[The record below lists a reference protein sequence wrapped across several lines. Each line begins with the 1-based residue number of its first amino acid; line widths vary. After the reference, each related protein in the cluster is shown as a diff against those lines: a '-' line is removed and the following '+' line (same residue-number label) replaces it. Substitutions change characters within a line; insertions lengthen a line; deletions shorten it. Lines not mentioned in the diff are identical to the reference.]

1 MPASITTAGNILKEV
16 YEGSLRDQINS
27 KIKLLSRL
35 EKTSTGIVGAKY
47 VTFPIHTT
55 RNSGVGARREN
66 ETLPSAGNQGTE
78 AARLSLKYL
87 YGRIQL
93 SGPVI
98 ELVDSDFNTFISALE
113 LETDKIKDDL
123 KVDLNRQCYGNGT
136 GLLAVTITTV
146 GSNVTTVI
154 GSGIKNLQIGEV
166 IDVYTAANFASEGAV
181 KQTVT
186 ITAITATTITVS
198 SAVTWAV
205 GDCIVRTGN
214 INREITGI
222 GAIVSDTGILYN
234 INPSSVPVWK
244 STVNANGGT
253 PRALGESMMITM
265 ADNIVEQG
273 SEADVVFTSLG
284 VRRAYFNLLEQQR
297 EFSNTSSFTGGF
309 GGLKFMTDDGEIPIV
324 SDKDC
329 PTGTMYFLSTK
340 HLKVYQPA
348 DWRWLDRQ
356 GSKWVQVPN
365 TDAFSATLYRY
376 MELGTDRRNA
386 HGKIVDITEG

>member
-123 KVDLNRQCYGNGT
+123 KAG
-136 GLLAVTITTV
+136 
-146 GSNVTTVI
+146 VI
-154 GSGIKNLQIGEV
+154 IAGANLVQGERLDIK
-166 IDVYTAANFASEGAV
+166 
-181 KQTVT
+181 
-186 ITAITATTITVS
+186 
-198 SAVTWAV
+198 
-205 GDCIVRTGN
+205 
-214 INREITGI
+214 
-222 GAIVSDTGILYN
+222 
-234 INPSSVPVWK
+234 
-244 STVNANGGT
+244 
-253 PRALGESMMITM
+253 
-265 ADNIVEQG
+265 
-273 SEADVVFTSLG
+273 
-284 VRRAYFNLLEQQR
+284 
-297 EFSNTSSFTGGF
+297 
-309 GGLKFMTDDGEIPIV
+309 
-324 SDKDC
+324 
-329 PTGTMYFLSTK
+329 
-340 HLKVYQPA
+340 
-348 DWRWLDRQ
+348 
-356 GSKWVQVPN
+356 
-365 TDAFSATLYRY
+365 
-376 MELGTDRRNA
+376 
-386 HGKIVDITEG
+386 

>member
-123 KVDLNRQCYGNGT
+123 KVDLNRQCYGNST
-136 GLLAVTITTV
+136 GLLATVSTV
-146 GSNVTTVI
+146 GANTTATVV
-154 GSGIKNLQIGEV
+154 SGIKNLQVGEV
-166 IDVYTAANFASEGAV
+166 IDVYTAAAFAAEGVV
-181 KQTVT
+181 KATVT
-186 ITAITATTITVS
+186 IISLTATTVTVS
-198 SAVTWAV
+198 SSVTWANL
-205 GDCIVRTGN
+205 DCIVRTGN

-222 GAIVSDTGILYN
+222 GAIVSDTGTLYN
-234 INPSSVPVWK
+234 ISPTTVPVWA
-244 STVNANGGT
+244 STVDANGGT
-253 PRALGESMMITM
+253 ARALGESMMITM
-265 ADNIVEQG
+265 SDNIVEKG

-297 EFSNTSSFTGGF
+297 EFSNTSTFTGGF

-329 PTGTMYFLSTK
+329 PSGTMYFLSTK

-386 HGKIVDITEG
+386 HGKIADITEG

>member
-123 KVDLNRQCYGNGT
+123 KVDLNRQCYGNST
-136 GLLAVTITTV
+136 GLLAVTSTV
-146 GSNVTTVI
+146 GSNVTATI
-154 GSGIKNLQIGEV
+154 TSGIKNLQVGEV
-166 IDVYTAANFASEGAV
+166 IDVYTAAAFAAEGAV
-181 KQTVT
+181 KSTVT
-186 ITAITATTITVS
+186 IISLTATTVTVS
-198 SAVTWAV
+198 SAVTWANL
-205 GDCIVRTGN
+205 DCIVRTGN

-222 GAIVSDTGILYN
+222 GAIVSDTGTLYN
-234 INPSSVPVWK
+234 ISPTTVPVWA
-244 STVNANGGT
+244 STVDANGGT
-253 PRALGESMMITM
+253 ARALGESMMITM
-265 ADNIVEQG
+265 SDNIVEKG

-297 EFSNTSSFTGGF
+297 EFSNTSTFTGGF

-329 PTGTMYFLSTK
+329 PSGTMYFLSTK

-386 HGKIVDITEG
+386 HGKIADITEG